1 MSAKMSNRLAMVLIW
16 IALSSMS
23 RRISVSIVFAAVM
36 ITTGESPSSAGLLD
50 FRLLDNAV
58 QAYENGEY
66 RKSAEL
72 FGEYQH
78 LHDSPQVRYNRA
90 NALYMSGHYQE
101 AVYWYG
107 QVFTNDVVLKER
119 TRSNLAKALE
129 KNRAVSNPSRS
140 SLTVKREN
148 IGKEWTKGNSD
159 ESFQTPLYLLN

>member
-1 MSAKMSNRLAMVLIW
+1 MLAPFIVIT
-16 IALSSMS
+16 SY
-23 RRISVSIVFAAVM
+23 SIHY
-36 ITTGESPSSAGLLD
+36 TKLY
-50 FRLLDNAV
+50 DNAV

-119 TRSNLAKALE
+119 TRSNLAR
-129 KNRAVSNPSRS
+129 NNFV
-140 SLTVKREN
+140 
-148 IGKEWTKGNSD
+148 
-159 ESFQTPLYLLN
+159 